1 MASLLSFLC
10 STAAG
15 FLLVDHF
22 FLDGAWYARLPGFT
36 ASAAALTGL
45 LIAGLEYRVR
55 KTKKQRRLP
64 MALLMFA
71 CIMGILSTGLWLYQ
85 LISNK

>member
-10 STAAG
+10 SAAAG

-22 FLDGAWYARLPGFT
+22 FLSGEWYLRFPGFT

-45 LIAGLEYRVR
+45 LIAGLEYYGR

-64 MALLMFA
+64 MALLMLA
-71 CIMGILSTGLWLYQ
+71 CVMGILSTGLWLYR
-85 LISNK
+85 LLKI

>member
-15 FLLVDHF
+15 FLLADHF
-22 FLDGAWYARLPGFT
+22 FLGGAWYTRLPGFT

-45 LIAGLEYRVR
+45 LIAGLEYRGR
-55 KTKKQRRLP
+55 STKKQRRLP
-64 MALLMFA
+64 MALLTLA
-71 CIMGILSTGLWLYQ
+71 CVMGIFSTGLWLYQ
-85 LISNK
+85 LLS

>member
-1 MASLLSFLC
+1 MAPLLSFLC
-10 STAAG
+10 SLGAG
-15 FLLVDHF
+15 FLLTDHF
-22 FLDGAWYARLPGFT
+22 FLGGEWYTRLPGFT

-64 MALLMFA
+64 MALLMVA
-71 CIMGILSTGLWLYQ
+71 CLMGILSTGLWLYQ